1 MGAVRGGNSGG
12 RRRPRACRSSTVVRL
27 EHAEAGAAGSQRAV
41 GWTARSEREPARERV
56 GAQLAGSRRGRAAAA
71 ATADQRLRSNS
82 SNPSSVYHVEF
93 DVSIPHTAL
102 HTHIILHL
110 FTRGPLHLFII
121 TPT

>member
-1 MGAVRGGNSGG
+1 VQR
-12 RRRPRACRSSTVVRL
+12 
-27 EHAEAGAAGSQRAV
+27 AGAGAGA
-41 GWTARSEREPARERV
+41 GGGAARERV

-71 ATADQRLRSNS
+71 ATADQRLRNNS
-82 SNPSSVYHVEF
+82 SNPSFVYHVEF

-121 TPT
+121 TPTNTTKA